1 MLSMGPIGQEL
12 VRRGHRVT
20 MMGPPHAAP
29 FAKGLDLPLHVLDEE
44 TVPYPTSS
52 MLERAPWL
60 GGGCADVDLRQH
72 FSWYADV
79 VLSLV
84 PPALRALDVDGLVV
98 DHTVSAGGLPPIT
111 SASRS

>member
-1 MLSMGPIGQEL
+1 MAHFAILCPGEGGHMLSMGPIGQEL

-60 GGGCADVDLRQH
+60 GGGARTSTC
-72 FSWYADV
+72 
-79 VLSLV
+79 
-84 PPALRALDVDGLVV
+84 
-98 DHTVSAGGLPPIT
+98 VSILAGTPT
-111 SASRS
+111 SC